1 MTKLTIR
8 LDFDSGS
15 SIGPGKVRLLEAI
28 EATGSIRRAAEEV
41 GMSFRQAWL
50 LLKAVEEM
58 FDGPVVG
65 SLRGGAKGGGSALT
79 DLGRLIVASYRQLE
93 RTAAVA
99 ARGEVDALEARARR
113 VPAGRSKPVRSRM
126 ARKSPRTT

>member
-15 SIGPGKVRLLEAI
+15 SIGPGKVQLLEAI
-28 EATGSIRRAAEEV
+28 ETTGSIRRAAAET

-50 LLKAVEEM
+50 LLKAVERM

-79 DLGRLIVASYRQLE
+79 DLGRLIVASYRELE
-93 RTAAVA
+93 RSAEAGAKGAMGV
-99 ARGEVDALEARARR
+99 LEARVRR
-113 VPAGRSKPVRSRM
+113 APVGRAKTVRSRM
-126 ARKSPRTT
+126 DRKSPRTI